1 MIAYLDTR
9 PLNTL
14 PRTSSFTLS
23 ELEDI
28 VYEGYDDTIFI
39 LEVSIAVED
48 TDCEEYGLTTDGYIA
63 YPFEYI
69 IHEKVDGTTGY
80 TVLLNVSD
88 LVRDRFGPFNNQSV
102 KSLNLSVGDLTTLK
116 RVIGLLSE

>member
-1 MIAYLDTR
+1 MIAYLDER

-48 TDCEEYGLTTDGYIA
+48 TDCEVYGLTSDGYIN
-63 YPFEYI
+63 YPLEYI
-69 IHEKVDGTTGY
+69 VHEKVDGTTGY

-88 LVRDRFGPFNNQSV
+88 LVRDRFGAFNNQSV
-102 KSLNLSVGDLTTLK
+102 TSLNLSVGDLTTLK